1 MHTRKTQGKVLA
13 GFVIAGA
20 AVLALS
26 LPSQAVEETMTG
38 KVIAPLDPHY
48 ANNKADL
55 RLKHDVKWEL
65 ALSPYVDADFIHV
78 TVRDGV
84 VTLRGSVED
93 QSAVEAAIH
102 NAKEAGAKKVI
113 NKLNIEEK

>member
-1 MHTRKTQGKVLA
+1 MHTGKTQGKILA

-20 AVLALS
+20 LGLALS
-26 LPSQAVEETMTG
+26 LPSQAVGQT
-38 KVIAPLDPHY
+38 IAPNDPYYVKH
-48 ANNKADL
+48 KADL
-55 RLKHDVKWEL
+55 RLKQDVKWEL

-93 QSAVEAAIH
+93 QSAVNAAIE

-113 NKLNIEEK
+113 NKLSIEEK

>member
-1 MHTRKTQGKVLA
+1 
-13 GFVIAGA
+13 
-20 AVLALS
+20 
-26 LPSQAVEETMTG
+26 MTG

-55 RLKHDVKWEL
+55 RLKQDVKWEL

-78 TVRDGV
+78 TVGDGV

-93 QSAVEAAIH
+93 QSAVNAAIE
-102 NAKEAGAKKVI
+102 NAKEAGAKKVN
-113 NKLNIEEK
+113 NKLTIEEGH